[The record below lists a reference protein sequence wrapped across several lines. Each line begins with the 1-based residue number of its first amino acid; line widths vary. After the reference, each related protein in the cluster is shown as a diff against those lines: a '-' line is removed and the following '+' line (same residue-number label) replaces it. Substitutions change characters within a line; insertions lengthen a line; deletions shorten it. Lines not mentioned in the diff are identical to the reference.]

1 MKRNRSIP
9 TPAVIP
15 VLDYDDAAV
24 AAAWLERAFAF
35 RVRQRIGE
43 RHRVQL
49 HAADAAVIVTDHGS
63 GIPSGASVLLRVD
76 DANGIVDRAV
86 AAGATI
92 VDPLTDHVYGE
103 RQCTLV
109 DPGGHRWT
117 VSETIRDVDPAEWGG
132 EMVDT
137 KPERRRQG

>member
-1 MKRNRSIP
+1 MSHEIRNRSV
-9 TPAVIP
+9 PARDVVP

-24 AAAWLERAFAF
+24 AAEWLVRVFGF

-49 HAADAAVIVTDHGS
+49 WYGDSALIVTEKGRE
-63 GIPSGASVLLRVD
+63 PPTGASVLLRVE
-76 DANGIVDRAV
+76 DARAAQDRAV
-86 AAGATI
+86 AAGATVI
-92 VDPLTDHVYGE
+92 DPLTDHVYGE

-117 VSETIRDVDPAEWGG
+117 LTQTLADVDPADWGG
-132 EMVDT
+132 DLVE
-137 KPERRRQG
+137 P